1 MPSELPEEELARRI
15 EDYVLEEENFGIDPR
30 VFAVLDDPDSSKTAI
45 AGTEKMVDARI
56 ALRLRSMAKS
66 AYYGLP
72 SRSRAVDFYDVILA
86 LGMQPAKVFI
96 IAMALFS
103 RLDAQHKHLEVE
115 SFAIAVFA
123 RLIAE
128 AMAMNDA
135 ARERAELGGLFLQL
149 GRVIIAMYQSSRDAA
164 IDPGFVERHHRR
176 FALGIIEK
184 FALPEFLAEMA
195 AEDRLVLA
203 RRSFGASG
211 AVKLAQCLVQR
222 VLKDYGVLEI
232 KSPMPEVADNL
243 DATTGSRISDYFQ
256 MIGLGRFVRIVPAQ
270 EAVLPSSR

>member
-1 MPSELPEEELARRI
+1 MESEASEEELAGRI

-30 VFAVLDDPDSSKTAI
+30 VFAVLDDPDSSKAAI
-45 AGTEKMVDARI
+45 AGTEKMVDAKI

-103 RLDAQHKHLEVE
+103 RLDAAHKHLEVE

-149 GRVIIAMYQSSRDAA
+149 GRVIIAMYQSSRHAE

-176 FALGIIEK
+176 FALRIIEK

-222 VLKDYGVLEI
+222 VLQDYGVLEI

-243 DATTGSRISDYFQ
+243 DATPGSRISDYFQ
-256 MIGLGRFVRIVPAQ
+256 MIGLGRFVRIVPA
-270 EAVLPSSR
+270 